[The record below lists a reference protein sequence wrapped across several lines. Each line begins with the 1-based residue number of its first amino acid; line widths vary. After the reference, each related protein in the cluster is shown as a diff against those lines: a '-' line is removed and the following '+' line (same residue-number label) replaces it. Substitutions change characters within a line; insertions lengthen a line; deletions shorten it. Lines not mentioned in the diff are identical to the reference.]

1 MEILLSQSLPHWFSE
16 GEEPEWYK
24 DVMKR
29 WKGTASIMPD

>member
-1 MEILLSQSLPHWFSE
+1 MMTQKEPVWFD
-16 GEEPEWYK
+16 EEPYWYK

>member
-1 MEILLSQSLPHWFSE
+1 MTQKEPVWFSDD
-16 GEEPEWYK
+16 EEPAWYK

>member
-1 MEILLSQSLPHWFSE
+1 MMTQEEPVWFE
-16 GEEPEWYK
+16 EEPEWYK